1 MPGGLTNVLRGEMI
15 MSEVTKRALVGVSN
29 AFSGFV
35 DENGE
40 WSEGKGEKF
49 ALAAIVFCILAV
61 SLIGGM

>member
-1 MPGGLTNVLRGEMI
+1 MI

-29 AFSGFV
+29 AFSGFI